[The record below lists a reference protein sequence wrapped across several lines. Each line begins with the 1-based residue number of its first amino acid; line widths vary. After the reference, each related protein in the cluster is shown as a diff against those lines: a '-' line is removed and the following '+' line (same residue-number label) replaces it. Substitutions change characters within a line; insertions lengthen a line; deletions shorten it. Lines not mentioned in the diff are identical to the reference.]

1 MPSTRG
7 FYVGG
12 LRCDSVARAMAAAA
26 EQEFAALLDHA
37 EHAALRLHGRVVQF
51 PAGVCILHQGE
62 TGDKVLLIE
71 SGRAKVTYVTGTGR
85 ELVLRFCGPGE
96 LVGELA
102 VLDGGP
108 RLSSLVA
115 LEPLEA
121 LLIPAGA
128 FRTLL
133 HDHPGIAWRLLVML
147 STRFRDADL
156 KRVEFGASDTVGR
169 LAARLVE
176 LAERYGEPREGGVH
190 IELPLSQDELGAW
203 TGASRAG
210 VAAALRTL
218 RELGWIETGRRHI
231 VVLDDEALRA
241 RATVQN

>member
-1 MPSTRG
+1 M
-7 FYVGG
+7 
-12 LRCDSVARAMAAAA
+12 AAA
-26 EQEFAALLDHA
+26 EQEFVALLDDG
-37 EHAALRLHGRVVQF
+37 ERAALHRHARVMKF
-51 PAGVCILHQGE
+51 PAGVRLLHQGE
-62 TGDKVLLIE
+62 PGDKVLVIE
-71 SGRAKVTYVTGTGR
+71 SGRAKVTYVTAGGK

-108 RLSSLVA
+108 RLSSIVA
-115 LEPLEA
+115 LEPVEA
-121 LLIPAGA
+121 LVIPASD

-133 HDHPGIAWRLLVML
+133 HSQPGIAWRLLVML

-176 LAERYGEPREGGVH
+176 LGERYGERRDEGVH

-218 RELGWIETGRRHI
+218 RDLGWIETGRRRI
-231 VVLDDEALRA
+231 VLLDADALRS
-241 RATVQN
+241 RATIQN

>member
-1 MPSTRG
+1 
-7 FYVGG
+7 
-12 LRCDSVARAMAAAA
+12 MAAAA
-26 EQEFAALLDHA
+26 GHEFAALLDDG
-37 EHAALRLHGRVVQF
+37 ERAALRRNARAVRY
-51 PAGVCILHQGE
+51 PAGVRLLHQGE
-62 TGDKVLLIE
+62 PGDKVLVIE
-71 SGRAKVTYVTGTGR
+71 RGRAKVSYVTGTGR

-108 RLSSLVA
+108 RLSSVVA

-121 LLIPAGA
+121 LVIPARD
-128 FRTLL
+128 FRRLL
-133 HDHPGIAWRLLVML
+133 YDHPGIAWRLLEMM

-176 LAERYGEPREGGVH
+176 LSERYGEQSERGLHVD
-190 IELPLSQDELGAW
+190 LPLSQEELGAW

-218 RELGWIETGRRHI
+218 RQLGWIETGRRHI
-231 VVLDDEALRA
+231 TVIDVEALRG
-241 RATVQN
+241 RATLQN

>member
-1 MPSTRG
+1 
-7 FYVGG
+7 
-12 LRCDSVARAMAAAA
+12 MAAGA
-26 EQEFAALLDHA
+26 EPEFAALLD
-37 EHAALRLHGRVVQF
+37 EGELAALKRRARTVRF
-51 PAGVCILHQGE
+51 PAEARLLRQGE
-62 TGDKVLLIE
+62 AGDKVVVIQH
-71 SGRAKVTYVTGTGR
+71 GRAKVSYVTPGGR

-108 RLSSLVA
+108 RLSSVVA

-121 LLIPAGA
+121 LVVSAA
-128 FRTLL
+128 DFRALL
-133 HDHPGIAWRLLVML
+133 HETPSIAWRMLVML

-176 LAERYGEPREGGVH
+176 LGERYGEIRAGRVE
-190 IELPLSQDELGAW
+190 IDLPLSQDELGAW

-218 RELGWIETGRRHI
+218 RELGWIETGRRRL
-231 VVLDDEALRA
+231 VLLDTEALRA
-241 RATVQN
+241 RASIQN

>member
-1 MPSTRG
+1 MP
-7 FYVGG
+7 
-12 LRCDSVARAMAAAA
+12 AAAN
-26 EQEFAALLDHA
+26 QDFAALLD
-37 EHAALRLHGRVVQF
+37 EGDREALRQHGRSISY
-51 PAGVCILHQGE
+51 PAGVRLLQQGE
-62 TGDKVLLIE
+62 PGDKVLVIE
-71 SGRAKVTYVTGTGR
+71 SGRAKVTYVTPGGR

-108 RLSSLVA
+108 RLSSVVT

-121 LLIPAGA
+121 FVIPAGD
-128 FRTLL
+128 FRALL
-133 HDHPGIAWRLLVML
+133 RADGRIAYRLLRML
-147 STRFRDADL
+147 GTRFRDASL
-156 KRVEFGASDTVGR
+156 RQVEFGASDTVGR

-176 LAERYGEPREGGVH
+176 LGERYGEEREDGVH

-218 RELGWIETGRRHI
+218 RQLGWIETGRRHL
-231 VVLDDEALRA
+231 VVLDADSLRE
-241 RATVQN
+241 RATLQN

>member
-1 MPSTRG
+1 
-7 FYVGG
+7 
-12 LRCDSVARAMAAAA
+12 MAAAQ
-26 EQEFAALLDHA
+26 QEFVALLDDG
-37 EHAALRLHGRVVQF
+37 ERAALHRHARVMRY
-51 PAGVCILHQGE
+51 PAGVRLLHQGE
-62 TGDKVLLIE
+62 PGDKVLVIE
-71 SGRAKVTYVTGTGR
+71 SGRAKVTYVTAGGK

-108 RLSSLVA
+108 RLSSIVA
-115 LEPLEA
+115 LEPVEA
-121 LLIPAGA
+121 LVIPASD

-133 HDHPGIAWRLLVML
+133 HSQPGIAWRLLVML

-176 LAERYGEPREGGVH
+176 LGERYGERRDEGVH

-218 RELGWIETGRRHI
+218 RDLGWIETGRRRI
-231 VVLDDEALRA
+231 VLLDTDALRS
-241 RATVQN
+241 RATIQN

>member
-1 MPSTRG
+1 
-7 FYVGG
+7 
-12 LRCDSVARAMAAAA
+12 MAAAQ
-26 EQEFAALLDHA
+26 QEFVALLDDG
-37 EHAALRLHGRVVQF
+37 ERAALHRHARVMRY
-51 PAGVCILHQGE
+51 PAGVRLLHQGE
-62 TGDKVLLIE
+62 PGDKVLVIE
-71 SGRAKVTYVTGTGR
+71 SGRAKVTYVTAGGK

-108 RLSSLVA
+108 RLSSIVA
-115 LEPLEA
+115 LEPVEA
-121 LLIPAGA
+121 LVIPASD

-133 HDHPGIAWRLLVML
+133 HAQPGIAWRLLVML

-176 LAERYGEPREGGVH
+176 LGERYGERRDEGVH

-218 RELGWIETGRRHI
+218 RDLGWIETGRRRI
-231 VVLDDEALRA
+231 VLLDTDALRS
-241 RATVQN
+241 RATIQN

>member
-7 FYVGG
+7 FYVAG

-51 PAGVCILHQGE
+51 PAGVCILQQGE
-62 TGDKVLLIE
+62 AGDKVLLIE
-71 SGRAKVTYVTGTGR
+71 SGRAKVTMLTGTGR
-85 ELVLRFCGPGE
+85 AGAALLRTRR
-96 LVGELA
+96 VG
-102 VLDGGP
+102 GGAGGARRRP
-108 RLSSLVA
+108 AGVEFVA

-176 LAERYGEPREGGVH
+176 LAERYGQPREGGVH

>member
-1 MPSTRG
+1 MP
-7 FYVGG
+7 
-12 LRCDSVARAMAAAA
+12 AAA
-26 EQEFAALLDHA
+26 EQEFAALLDDG
-37 EHAALRLHGRVVQF
+37 ERAALRLHARIVHF
-51 PAGVCILHQGE
+51 PAGVRILHQGE
-62 TGDKVLLIE
+62 PGNKVLVVE
-71 SGRAKVTYVTGTGR
+71 SGRAKVTYVTAGGR

-108 RLSSLVA
+108 RLSSVVA

-121 LLIPAGA
+121 MVIPAGD

-133 HDHPGIAWRLLVML
+133 HDHPGIAWRVLVML
-147 STRFRDADL
+147 SARFRDADL

-169 LAARLVE
+169 LAARLIE
-176 LAERYGEPREGGVH
+176 LAERYGEPREGQVH
-190 IELPLSQDELGAW
+190 IDLPLSQDELGGW

-231 VVLDDEALRA
+231 VVLDAEALRS
-241 RATVQN
+241 RATIQN

>member
-1 MPSTRG
+1 
-7 FYVGG
+7 
-12 LRCDSVARAMAAAA
+12 MAAAQ
-26 EQEFAALLDHA
+26 QEFVALLDDD
-37 EHAALRLHGRVVQF
+37 ERAALHRHARVMRY
-51 PAGVCILHQGE
+51 PAGVRLLHQGE
-62 TGDKVLLIE
+62 PGDKVLVIK
-71 SGRAKVTYVTGTGR
+71 SGRAKVTYVTAGGK

-108 RLSSLVA
+108 RLSSIMA
-115 LEPLEA
+115 LEPVEA
-121 LLIPAGA
+121 LVIPAGD

-133 HDHPGIAWRLLVML
+133 HSQPGIAWRLLVML

-176 LAERYGEPREGGVH
+176 LGERYGESRGEGVH

-218 RELGWIETGRRHI
+218 RDLGWIETGRRRI
-231 VVLDDEALRA
+231 VLLDTDALRS
-241 RATVQN
+241 RATIQN

>member
-1 MPSTRG
+1 
-7 FYVGG
+7 
-12 LRCDSVARAMAAAA
+12 MAAAA
-26 EQEFAALLDHA
+26 EQEFAALLDDG
-37 EHAALRLHGRVVQF
+37 ERAALRRHARAVRFPGGGRM
-51 PAGVCILHQGE
+51 LHQGE
-62 TGDKVLLIE
+62 PGDKVLVIE
-71 SGRAKVTYVTGTGR
+71 SGRAKVSYVTGGGR

-102 VLDGGP
+102 VLDGSP
-108 RLSSLVA
+108 RLSSVVA

-121 LLIPAGA
+121 LVIAAGD

-133 HDHPGIAWRLLVML
+133 QAHPGIAWRLLRML

-176 LAERYGEPREGGVH
+176 LSERYGDPREGGVH
-190 IELPLSQDELGAW
+190 IDLPLSQDELGAW

-218 RELGWIETGRRHI
+218 RQLGWVKTGRRHI
-231 VVLDDEALRA
+231 VVIDVEALRR
-241 RATVQN
+241 RATLQN